1 MRSLV
6 RVVDI
11 NGDVNIL
18 LSTILLVC
26 LVGLDWFRFVYTL
39 TWEKGRLG
47 PKAQQEEGYI
57 ART

>member
-6 RVVDI
+6 RVIDI

-39 TWEKGRLG
+39 TWKKGRLG
-47 PKAQQEEGYI
+47 PKAQ
-57 ART
+57 